1 MKLKRFNEE
10 RIANTEEEKKRLI
23 AKGFEPMETE
33 KKGVAEKKNL
43 GEMKVDELKAFAKER
58 GITGADAL
66 KKEELLEVLKEVE

>member
-33 KKGVAEKKNL
+33 KKE
-43 GEMKVDELKAFAKER
+43 
-58 GITGADAL
+58 
-66 KKEELLEVLKEVE
+66 